1 MATPRPVTK
10 VEDYRVVLQLPHQ
23 DHLIIVGGQAVSIWA
38 DRYLQA
44 EPELQQYLPFTSKDL
59 DLLGDA
65 VDLHQLSKATGF
77 KRVMAPQK
85 VLIPSAGFIEMPRQ
99 NAVTVKI
106 EILKRIYGVTT
117 QEAKA
122 TALVVERDGVQYR
135 VLHPLMLLKAKA
147 EASVYLPQ
155 DNSGQERQDVRHLK
169 MVILCVRGFLRE
181 LIAQVENNKLSARD
195 CINLLEETLTIAT
208 SRAAAD
214 TKKKFG
220 VVWDMVL
227 PLESLESAS
236 NPKLKNFF
244 GKRLPRLLD
253 QLKG

>member
-1 MATPRPVTK
+1 MTTPRPTTK
-10 VEDYRVVLQLPHQ
+10 VEDYREVLQLPHQ

-44 EPELQQYLPFTSKDL
+44 EPELHQYLPFTSKDL

-65 VDLHQLSKATGF
+65 VDLHHLSKATGF

-85 VLIPSAGFIEMPRQ
+85 VLIPSAGFIEMPRH
-99 NAVTVKI
+99 NAAPVRI

-122 TALVVERDGVQYR
+122 TALVVERNGVHYR

-147 EASVYLPQ
+147 ENSADLPQ
-155 DNSGQERQDVRHLK
+155 DQPGQERQDVRHLK

-181 LIAQVENNKLSARD
+181 LIMQVENNTLAARD
-195 CINLLEETLTIAT
+195 CINLLEETLPVITVSPSMTMILLWAMACLASIRVRIPAWAWISCKIA
-208 SRAAAD
+208 
-214 TKKKFG
+214 
-220 VVWDMVL
+220 
-227 PLESLESAS
+227 
-236 NPKLKNFF
+236 
-244 GKRLPRLLD
+244 RLP
-253 QLKG
+253 GFPEAPTAP